1 MTADYKWTL
10 WRRDAGTVSS
20 FLRKRWLC
28 FGLMDSPWGW
38 LHHSSAAADETAA
51 QQQAWLDAAHDRN
64 AARLKAVLFANRG
77 IYIKLGQHLGL
88 LDYML
93 PPQYVSAMRG
103 CFDEA
108 PESPWSA
115 VRGVFQQD
123 HGGKAPDELF
133 SSFERSPIASASL
146 AQVHVAILNGKKVAV
161 KVQHTGL
168 QSMARAEIALLEQL
182 LRAVHYLLPHAD
194 LQWLVDEVKFNLPRE
209 LDFKHEAR
217 NAERARTLLKRF
229 GDRVVV
235 PRVHPELSTTRILV
249 MDFEPGVHIS
259 DRARIERHCGLDP
272 REVARLMSEVF
283 CEMVF
288 INGFVHCDPHPGNLL
303 VRSTTSP
310 TGQKHPQLVL
320 LDHGL
325 YRDVDETVRL
335 HYCELWKGIVMADE
349 IAIQRASKGLGV
361 HSAVMEALYPGREG
375 GVSHTLLAAM
385 LTQKGWNH
393 IVDNDLSS
401 LELPMPKS
409 MVPQQQQ
416 QQQQQQ
422 RPRHQRHQREVQ
434 DQQHAGDDAGAAA
447 EAYEA
452 ELRMN
457 VTKYLPGIMEI
468 LQTVDRSVLL
478 LLKTNDCLR
487 SANARLGGRAT
498 ETYIVTAEYCLKALS
513 HSGPPRQK
521 DGGATRVE
529 PGWRWRLGLWQ
540 ASARISAF
548 RAVRWW
554 QEVPVLTNDGAEAA
568 DNEHLAKAVQD
579 KH

>member
-1 MTADYKWTL
+1 MP
-10 WRRDAGTVSS
+10 
-20 FLRKRWLC
+20 
-28 FGLMDSPWGW
+28 SPWSW
-38 LHHSSAAADETAA
+38 LHRLPAAADETAA
-51 QQQAWLDAAHDRN
+51 QQQAWLDAAHTRN

-77 IYIKLGQHLGL
+77 IYIKLGQHMGL

-108 PESPWSA
+108 PTSPWSA
-115 VRGVFQQD
+115 VRGVFLQD
-123 HGGKAPDELF
+123 HGGKSPDELF
-133 SSFERSPIASASL
+133 SSFDRSPIASASL
-146 AQVHVAILNGKKVAV
+146 AQVHVATLNGEKVAV

-182 LRAVHYLLPHAD
+182 LRVVHYVLPDAD

-209 LDFKHEAR
+209 LDFNHEAR
-217 NAERARTLLKRF
+217 NADRARTSLERF

-235 PRVHPELSTTRILV
+235 PRVHSELSTSRILV
-249 MDFEPGVHIS
+249 MDFEPGVQIS
-259 DRARIERHCGLDP
+259 DKAMIEGHCGLDP

-310 TGQKHPQLVL
+310 SGLKQPQLVL

-325 YRDVDETVRL
+325 YRDVDESIRL

-361 HSAVMEALYPGREG
+361 HSAMMEALYPGREG

-393 IVDNDLSS
+393 IMDKDLSS
-401 LELPMPKS
+401 LELPMPKLLVS
-409 MVPQQQQ
+409 PQQQQ

-422 RPRHQRHQREVQ
+422 RQRPQPQPQPQPQPH
-434 DQQHAGDDAGAAA
+434 GDDAGTAA

-457 VTKYLPGIMEI
+457 VVEYLPGIMEV

-513 HSGPPRQK
+513 LNGPPRQI
-521 DGGATRVE
+521 GGGGTIE
-529 PGWRWRLGLWQ
+529 PGWQWRLGLWQ

-554 QEVPVLTNDGAEAA
+554 QEVSVLTNDGNRAA
-568 DNEHLAKAVQD
+568 DKEHLSLQD
-579 KH
+579 KHQRELKAVSLGLPADSSWARIATEMGLPRGQQ